1 MTAKPIAVMSIASV
15 LLTACGAPTPQA
27 AFNSRS
33 DYAAEGLDLFQVII
47 VLGVV
52 SVRRVATDAKA
63 EQDIPT
69 PTSDP
74 VIGIALS
81 AAEVAEIRTLALGRA
96 HRRGRCG

>member
-52 SVRRVATDAKA
+52 RYDAW
-63 EQDIPT
+63 QPT
-69 PTSDP
+69 RKQSKTYLLLHPT
-74 VIGIALS
+74 
-81 AAEVAEIRTLALGRA
+81 R
-96 HRRGRCG
+96 